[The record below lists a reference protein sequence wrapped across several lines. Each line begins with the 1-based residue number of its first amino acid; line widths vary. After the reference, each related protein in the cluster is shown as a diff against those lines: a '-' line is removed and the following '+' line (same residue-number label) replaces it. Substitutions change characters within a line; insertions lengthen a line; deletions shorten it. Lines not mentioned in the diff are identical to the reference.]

1 MAKPTSLTPDTLSVS
16 TAVPAA
22 ATGPRGVR
30 GKAGAR
36 SPMDT
41 PLQIRLPRHE
51 VKAIKVAA
59 AQAEMSVSKY
69 MLSCFHAY
77 MHNR

>member
-1 MAKPTSLTPDTLSVS
+1 MAKPTSLTPDALSVS
-16 TAVPAA
+16 THAPAA

-30 GKAGAR
+30 AKTKPLSA
-36 SPMDT
+36 MDT

-59 AQAEMSVSKY
+59 AQAEQSISKF
-69 MLSCFHAY
+69 MLSCFHAF
-77 MHNR
+77 MHRR

>member
-1 MAKPTSLTPDTLSVS
+1 MAKPTSLTPDALSVS
-16 TAVPAA
+16 THAPAA

-30 GKAGAR
+30 ANTKPL

-59 AQAEMSVSKY
+59 AQAEKSISKF
-69 MLSCFHAY
+69 MLSCFHLC
-77 MHNR
+77 MRHK